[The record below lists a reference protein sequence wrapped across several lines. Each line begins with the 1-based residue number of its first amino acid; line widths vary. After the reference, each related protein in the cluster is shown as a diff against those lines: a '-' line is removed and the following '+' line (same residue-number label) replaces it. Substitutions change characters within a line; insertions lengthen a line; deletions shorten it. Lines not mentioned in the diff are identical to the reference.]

1 MKNYRRPL
9 LILLLCILVVG
20 LTGCSN
26 DTTVEG
32 SNNTEKRIESMSLSD
47 FRNAEKIGS
56 FTDEGIAIIKINGKY
71 GYIDIHGNTVVMPQY
86 DEAENFSNGIEVVT
100 TEIDG
105 TDVRGAINM
114 KEKWCCRS
122 NIKVVSYGILKKRCS
137 Q

>member
-26 DTTVEG
+26 DTSVEG
-32 SNNTEKRIESMSLSD
+32 SNNTEKRIESISLSD

-86 DEAENFSNGIEVVT
+86 DEAEDFLNGIAVVA

-114 KEKWCCRS
+114 QACK
-122 NIKVVSYGILKKRCS
+122 
-137 Q
+137 